1 MKRKGFTLIE
11 VLVSLCVFLIV
22 FAGVITTYS
31 FSIRGS
37 QKLEEY
43 LYFEKI
49 CLDIDKV
56 YDTQGFDAVK
66 SNIFKLSEETKP
78 DETTETKNEEIT
90 LTTQK
95 YTILYNANYEL
106 TNDTDDVKYN
116 LICVY
121 KITVS
126 SENTSYDLEIS
137 INNNLKNY
145 MVIDKL
151 DYGSPQSVK
160 TGTKGDTSG
169 EEQ

>member
-11 VLVSLCVFLIV
+11 VLVSLSVFLIV

-31 FSIRGS
+31 FSIKGS

-43 LYFEKI
+43 IYFEKI
-49 CLDIDKV
+49 CLNIDKV
-56 YDTQGFDAVK
+56 YDAQGFDTVK

-78 DETTETKNEEIT
+78 ETAETINEGIT
-90 LTTQK
+90 LTTEK
-95 YTILYNANYEL
+95 YTILYNANYEVTNN
-106 TNDTDDVKYN
+106 TNDAKYN
-116 LICVY
+116 LNYIY

-137 INNNLKNY
+137 IYNNSKNY
-145 MVIDKL
+145 TVIGKL
-151 DYGSPQSVK
+151 DYGSPQFVK
-160 TGTKGDTSG
+160 TGTKGDTIG